1 MCRVSMYLSH
11 IIPSQRIAR
20 SCQIY
25 TMVSITTALV
35 LHQYLLHAHMNGR
48 MLDVWRRLNAR
59 EDDFFV
65 PHDLEVSAAELQH
78 ACMRAR
84 RFSGTGGARREVIV
98 HDFHATEQTPPEGA
112 STSTPGAGGDKKG
125 GTGRN
130 KLWGRAGRRDA
141 YASRVST
148 MHVAIYDVNAEARK
162 SLHRQFLRT
171 PNGAILEMFGE
182 MDREV
187 GWQLRASLN
196 ALMREEAGGGG
207 RVEEEDKAEKGI
219 FAGMLPTS
227 APAAAAVAA
236 PAVEKPSEEV
246 VPETD
251 GYIGSI
257 STEAIGV

>member
-1 MCRVSMYLSH
+1 
-11 IIPSQRIAR
+11 
-20 SCQIY
+20 
-25 TMVSITTALV
+25 MVSITTALI

-84 RFSGTGGARREVIV
+84 RFSGAGGARREVIV
-98 HDFHATEQTPPEGA
+98 HDFHAAEQSPPEGV
-112 STSTPGAGGDKKG
+112 STSTPGSGGGKKG

-130 KLWGRAGRRDA
+130 KLWGRAGRADA

-171 PNGAILEMFGE
+171 PNGSILEMFGD

-196 ALMREEAGGGG
+196 ALMREEAGGGS
-207 RVEEEDKAEKGI
+207 RLEQEDKAEKGI
-219 FAGMLPTS
+219 FAGMLPAS
-227 APAAAAVAA
+227 APAAAAAA
-236 PAVEKPSEEV
+236 AHVVEKAPGETALK
-246 VPETD
+246 TD
-251 GYIGSI
+251 GYVGSI
-257 STEAIGV
+257 STEAIGA